1 MKSLEL
7 ARAGSSPA
15 SGSAVSAFGADPVTL
30 TYYIDDNPTNVAT
43 AEGLKKAFEAE
54 NPDIKIEIETHP
66 GGGEGDNLVKTR
78 LATGDMPD
86 VFRYNAGSLFRALN
100 PPESM
105 IELTN
110 EAFVANV
117 MDTFKPVVSV
127 DGKVYGV
134 PEEAAM
140 GGGVLYNKKIYADLG
155 LAVPKSWAEFMANN
169 EKIKAAGKAPV
180 IQTFG
185 DTWTSQLFVLAD
197 YYNVQAA
204 VPDFAEKYTANQAK
218 YATSPAALKGF
229 QRQEEV
235 FKAGSSTRISQP
247 PSSMTGFAWWPPV
260 KARTIR
266 C

>member
-1 MKSLEL
+1 MKSLKLGAL
-7 ARAGSSPA
+7 AVLLL
-15 SGSAVSAFGADPVTL
+15 SGSAVSGFGADPVTL

-43 AEGLKKAFEAE
+43 ADGLKKAFEAE
-54 NPDIKIEIETHP
+54 NPDITIEIETHP

-105 IELTN
+105 VEISN
-110 EAFVANV
+110 EPFVANV
-117 MDTFKPVVSV
+117 MDAFKPVVSV
-127 DGKVYGV
+127 DGKLYGV

-155 LAVPKSWAEFMANN
+155 LSIPKSWAEFMANN

-218 YATSPAALKGF
+218 YATTPAALKGF
-229 QRQEEV
+229 ERQEEV
-235 FKAGSSTRISQP
+235 FKAGTSTKTSRP
-247 PSSMTGFAWWPPV
+247 PSSMTGSAWSPLA
-260 KARTIR
+260 KARTTR